1 MTKVNSGQKIEN
13 ARPYPWP
20 NRKRMTLIAAFRC
33 KNAGNQDEV
42 VFCADRQQSSGDF
55 RNWVDKL
62 CYGTAGE
69 VDYVMGGAG
78 HGTLIDAF
86 LRKLAAVLKVSSG
99 RTKQELQDQIQ
110 WTLKDFHK
118 NEYKDYPAANKD
130 KRFACLIGLRHTGA
144 PHTYLWKTDGPIL
157 SEIQTYALTG
167 HEDSLYEHEVERIFR
182 PDITTKA
189 AIRLGVHLL
198 KLAGLTSLWVGGPTQ
213 VILLQ
218 PRGIYIEE
226 PKDIEDQEK
235 NLSRLREIFDEML
248 LSVIDSAISKQAFEE
263 QTESL
268 VRQLRELRSAALQQ
282 AGERVGR
289 NWRDMLTYG
298 SPYQVIPSGGSVTFG
313 LGPSVLNEVADIPD
327 HVKEAMR
334 EAKEMAES
342 KPPSDAQKSEGQP

>member
-1 MTKVNSGQKIEN
+1 M
-13 ARPYPWP
+13 
-20 NRKRMTLIAAFRC
+20 
-33 KNAGNQDEV
+33 
-42 VFCADRQQSSGDF
+42 
-55 RNWVDKL
+55 
-62 CYGTAGE
+62 
-69 VDYVMGGAG
+69 
-78 HGTLIDAF
+78 
-86 LRKLAAVLKVSSG
+86 
-99 RTKQELQDQIQ
+99 
-110 WTLKDFHK
+110 
-118 NEYKDYPAANKD
+118 
-130 KRFACLIGLRHTGA
+130 
-144 PHTYLWKTDGPIL
+144 
-157 SEIQTYALTG
+157 
-167 HEDSLYEHEVERIFR
+167 
-182 PDITTKA
+182 
-189 AIRLGVHLL
+189 
-198 KLAGLTSLWVGGPTQ
+198 GGPTQ

-342 KPPSDAQKSEGQP
+342 KPPSDAQT